1 MAEDTIFGKIIRGEI
16 PADIIYD
23 DELCLAFKDISPQA
37 PHHILVIPKEAISGV
52 QVAEA
57 KHKALLGHLLIC
69 AADIAR
75 SHAIDESGYRLVIN
89 AGNDGGQTVPHLHIH
104 ILGGRQLKWPPG

>member
-1 MAEDTIFGKIIRGEI
+1 MAEETIFGRIIRREI
-16 PADIIYD
+16 PAEILYE
-23 DELCLAFKDISPQA
+23 DELCLAFRDISPQA
-37 PHHILVIPKEAISGV
+37 PHHILVIPKEAIPGV

-75 SHAIDESGYRLVIN
+75 SQAIDESGYRLVIN
-89 AGNDGGQTVPHLHIH
+89 AGIDGGQSVPHLHIH
-104 ILGGRQLKWPPG
+104 ILGGRQMEWPPG